1 MNGIDALRTSPP
13 ARAFGHAR
21 AVADALAARGWTVT
35 GSVVDPAVDVA
46 ANRAWSGRSEV
57 HAHIHLLVQI
67 DAAADRNLLF
77 DAAPPAVPDETLPF
91 YWIGEHDLGE
101 RYQAAVER
109 LAFARGEARIA
120 RAIAPAPPS
129 PLAAAAWRD
138 ANDEG
143 HPAIERAF
151 VSAADAE
158 RAFHR
163 HDAEVLR
170 DDAELAVVDAA
181 DLVAPLI
188 GELHHF
194 LPVVVT
200 DASMWSAREDVAPVT
215 RVRVV
220 RRRLAEAGHQ
230 WIDVVHTSAIEAFF
244 DAVTMHFAALYSR
257 RRFTCLA

>member
-1 MNGIDALRTSPP
+1 MSGIDLLRTSPP

-21 AVADALAARGWTVT
+21 AVSTALAARGWTVT

-46 ANRAWSGRSEV
+46 ANRAWRGRSDV

-77 DAAPPAVPDETLPF
+77 DAAPPAVPDESLPF
-91 YWIGEHDLGE
+91 YWIGEHDLGD
-101 RYQAAVER
+101 RYQASVER
-109 LAFARGEARIA
+109 LAFVRGEARIA
-120 RAIAPAPPS
+120 RAIATAPPS
-129 PLAAAAWRD
+129 PLLAAAWRD

-151 VSAADAE
+151 ASAADAE
-158 RAFHR
+158 RAFFR

-170 DDAELAVVDAA
+170 DDAELAVVEAA
-181 DLVAPLI
+181 DLVGPLI

-194 LPVVVT
+194 FPVVVT
-200 DASMWSAREDVAPVT
+200 DASMWNAHNDLAPVT

-220 RRRLAEAGHQ
+220 RRRLAEAGHL
-230 WIDVVHTSAIEAFF
+230 WIDIVHTSAIDAFV
-244 DAVTMHFAALYSR
+244 DAVTMHFTALYSR
-257 RRFTCLA
+257 RRFTGLA